1 MVEKINRLT
10 SYLLKVFVSAVILAC
25 LVYKEAKSNSITLI
39 SDEETQSYLAEVLK
53 PLFNAANLNFD
64 KNKLFIVNDN
74 SLNAFVSD
82 GNYMFVHTGTLMSID
97 NTNELAGILAHET
110 GHITGG
116 HIVRQKLKMEKMQY
130 VMLGSM
136 IVAGAAAA
144 SSGRGDAAMAVIL
157 GAQSSAIN
165 SIMNYQIQEERSA
178 DESAIKLLNATKQST
193 NGLKKFMK
201 KINKQNVLGGIEE
214 TSYFRTHPL
223 TNERIQHFSEA
234 SKNNS
239 YSEKSPLDNKLK
251 MIQAKLS
258 AFLDDTDKVWK
269 IYPLNNKSPHSKYAQ
284 SILFFREGK
293 LKEAL
298 NELNNLIQFDNSNP
312 YFYELKGQML
322 FESGQLAESIKSYDK
337 ALRMLP
343 NSPLIQT
350 SLAHALIEY
359 NHTNNDVKKAIK
371 LLNKS
376 NIKNETPNNWQL
388 LAKAYSLDNNMAY
401 SYFSAAEFN
410 RLIGNFDTAK
420 KQIEKAKKLVKDKS
434 LQLKISDFDEK
445 IKSNIEKQQ

>member
-1 MVEKINRLT
+1 MSNLT
-10 SYLLKVFVSAVILAC
+10 TKH
-25 LVYKEAKSNSITLI
+25 NSHPN
-39 SDEETQSYLAEVLK
+39 K
-53 PLFNAANLNFD
+53 FNA
-64 KNKLFIVNDN
+64 
-74 SLNAFVSD
+74 
-82 GNYMFVHTGTLMSID
+82 
-97 NTNELAGILAHET
+97 IL
-110 GHITGG
+110 
-116 HIVRQKLKMEKMQY
+116 
-130 VMLGSM
+130 
-136 IVAGAAAA
+136 
-144 SSGRGDAAMAVIL
+144 
-157 GAQSSAIN
+157 
-165 SIMNYQIQEERSA
+165 
-178 DESAIKLLNATKQST
+178 
-193 NGLKKFMK
+193 
-201 KINKQNVLGGIEE
+201 
-214 TSYFRTHPL
+214 
-223 TNERIQHFSEA
+223 
-234 SKNNS
+234 
-239 YSEKSPLDNKLK
+239 
-251 MIQAKLS
+251 
-258 AFLDDTDKVWK
+258 
-269 IYPLNNKSPHSKYAQ
+269 
-284 SILFFREGK
+284 
-293 LKEAL
+293 
-298 NELNNLIQFDNSNP
+298 LNNLIQSDNSNP